1 MVILYQKKDK
11 IAYITLNRPEAFNSV
26 TPEMLQE
33 LSRVLINFRDDEK
46 LLVAIITGAGNRA
59 FCAGADIKTMLPFL
73 RENRGKPWLSPP
85 TIMRGLELW
94 KPLVAAVNGIC
105 LGGGLEIALACDIRI
120 ASENASFGQ
129 PEVNLGI
136 IPGWGG
142 TQRLPRCIPPAIA
155 ADLILTGR
163 SIKAEEAYRIGLV
176 NKVVPPTDLVAMAEE
191 YAKALCRPGPLAV
204 RAAKRA
210 MILGSEMSLEE
221 GLAMEQLSFDFL
233 IGTKDYEEGRSAF
246 LEKREPKFTGE

>member
-1 MVILYQKKDK
+1 
-11 IAYITLNRPEAFNSV
+11 
-26 TPEMLQE
+26 
-33 LSRVLINFRDDEK
+33 
-46 LLVAIITGAGNRA
+46 
-59 FCAGADIKTMLPFL
+59 
-73 RENRGKPWLSPP
+73 
-85 TIMRGLELW
+85 
-94 KPLVAAVNGIC
+94 
-105 LGGGLEIALACDIRI
+105 
-120 ASENASFGQ
+120 
-129 PEVNLGI
+129 
-136 IPGWGG
+136 
-142 TQRLPRCIPPAIA
+142 
-155 ADLILTGR
+155 LILTGR

>member
-33 LSRVLINFRDDEK
+33 LSRVLIDFRDDEK

-73 RENRGKPWLSPP
+73 RENRGKWWLFPP

-120 ASENASFGQ
+120 ASENATFGQ

-142 TQRLPRCIPPAIA
+142 TQRLPRCIPSAIA

-246 LEKREPKFTGE
+246 LGKREPKFTAE

>member
-1 MVILYQKKDK
+1 MVILYEKKDK
-11 IAYITLNRPEAFNSV
+11 IASITLNRPEAFNSV
-26 TPEMLQE
+26 NPEMLQE
-33 LSRVLINFRDDEK
+33 LSRVLSDFRDDDN
-46 LLVAIITGAGNRA
+46 LWVAIITGAGNRA

-73 RENRGKPWLSPP
+73 QENRGKPWLSPP

-94 KPLVAAVNGIC
+94 KPVVAAVNGLC

-129 PEVNLGI
+129 PEVNLGV

-142 TQRLPRCIPPAIA
+142 TQRLPRCIPAAIA
-155 ADLILTGR
+155 ADLLLTGR
-163 SIKAEEAYRIGLV
+163 AIKAEEAYRIGLV
-176 NKVVPPTDLVAMAEE
+176 NKVVPLDDLIPTAEE

-221 GLAMEQLSFDFL
+221 GLAMEQISFDFL
-233 IGTKDYEEGRSAF
+233 VGTKDHEEGRSAF
-246 LEKREPKFTGE
+246 VEKRDPKFTVE

>member
-1 MVILYQKKDK
+1 MVILYEKKGK
-11 IAYITLNRPEAFNSV
+11 IASITLNRPEAFNSV
-26 TPEMLQE
+26 NPEMLQE
-33 LSRVLINFRDDEK
+33 LSRVLIDFRDDDS
-46 LLVAIITGAGNRA
+46 LWVAIITGVGNKA
-59 FCAGADIKTMLPFL
+59 FCAGADIKAMLPSL
-73 RENRGKPWLSPP
+73 QKKRGKPWLSPP

-120 ASENASFGQ
+120 ASENATFGQ

-142 TQRLPRCIPPAIA
+142 TQRLPRCIPAAIA
-155 ADLILTGR
+155 ADLLLTGR
-163 SIKAEEAYRIGLV
+163 AIKAEEAYRIGLV
-176 NKVVPPTDLVAMAEE
+176 NRVVPRDDLIPTAEE
-191 YAKALCRPGPLAV
+191 YAKALCRPAPLAV

-210 MILGSEMSLEE
+210 MLLGTEMSLEE

-233 IGTKDYEEGRSAF
+233 AGTKDHDEGRGAF
-246 LEKREPKFTGE
+246 LEKREPKFTAE

>member
-33 LSRVLINFRDDEK
+33 LSRVLIDFRDDEK

-73 RENRGKPWLSPP
+73 RENRGKWWLFPP

-120 ASENASFGQ
+120 ASENATFGQ

-142 TQRLPRCIPPAIA
+142 TQRLPRCIPSAIA